1 MESTVKQDLFLTH
14 VGEAGGAELKVMRI
28 CDGLDKKTLEFMV
41 FNKGSILHNLKDRGI
56 QTSILPMP
64 KTLRDFQKEAGILSV
79 LKTIPSVISMLGKL
93 ANKCQQYDRIIC
105 ISQKSFILAAL
116 TKPLHRKPIIW
127 FMNDILSE
135 EQFSKTLILL
145 LTKLFRLAPDHI
157 IVNSEASLQAWI
169 KAGGRKNNVHIIYP
183 GNDVQDIE
191 KQLEDRESIN
201 AYKKKFSPRGYP
213 LIGIF
218 GRLSAWKGQD
228 VFIKAISEIEEVAGV
243 IVGGA
248 LFGEEAYENELKE
261 LAVEANVH
269 DRLVFAG
276 HIKDVVKAMAACD
289 IVAHCSTA
297 PEPFGSVI
305 TEAQLADR
313 PVVVT
318 KAGGALEIVLDHETG
333 YLTPPGSVPDLV
345 SAIEMI
351 LRSSEKTK
359 IIWKSLEK

>member
-1 MESTVKQDLFLTH
+1 MEIKNQIFL
-14 VGEAGGAELKVMRI
+14 E
-28 CDGLDKKTLEFMV
+28 
-41 FNKGSILHNLKDRGI
+41 
-56 QTSILPMP
+56 
-64 KTLRDFQKEAGILSV
+64 
-79 LKTIPSVISMLGKL
+79 
-93 ANKCQQYDRIIC
+93 
-105 ISQKSFILAAL
+105 
-116 TKPLHRKPIIW
+116 
-127 FMNDILSE
+127 
-135 EQFSKTLILL
+135 
-145 LTKLFRLAPDHI
+145 
-157 IVNSEASLQAWI
+157 
-169 KAGGRKNNVHIIYP
+169 
-183 GNDVQDIE
+183 
-191 KQLEDRESIN
+191 
-201 AYKKKFSPRGYP
+201 
-213 LIGIF
+213 
-218 GRLSAWKGQD
+218 
-228 VFIKAISEIEEVAGV
+228 
-243 IVGGA
+243 
-248 LFGEEAYENELKE
+248 ELKE

-359 IIWKSLEK
+359 IMVEKGKTRVLEKYSANKMIEDFKAILAQI